1 MAKPMHEGVVM
12 TVAREEKPVS
22 VPEAGVAEKL
32 DWVRP
37 EIKRMSA
44 GSAEQGSTVVTDLG
58 VNYS

>member
-1 MAKPMHEGVVM
+1 MIS
-12 TVAREEKPVS
+12 AREETKAV
-22 VPEAGVAEKL
+22 VVEAAAAEKL

-37 EIKRMSA
+37 EIRRMSA

>member
-1 MAKPMHEGVVM
+1 MI
-12 TVAREEKPVS
+12 VAREENQVS
-22 VPEAGVAEKL
+22 APEARAEEKL

-37 EIKRMSA
+37 EIRRMSA

>member
-1 MAKPMHEGVVM
+1 MIA
-12 TVAREEKPVS
+12 AREETQVS
-22 VPEAGVAEKL
+22 VPETGAAEKL

-44 GSAEQGSTVVTDLG
+44 GSAEQGSTSVTDLG

>member
-1 MAKPMHEGVVM
+1 MIA
-12 TVAREEKPVS
+12 AREETQVPVS
-22 VPEAGVAEKL
+22 ETGVAEKL